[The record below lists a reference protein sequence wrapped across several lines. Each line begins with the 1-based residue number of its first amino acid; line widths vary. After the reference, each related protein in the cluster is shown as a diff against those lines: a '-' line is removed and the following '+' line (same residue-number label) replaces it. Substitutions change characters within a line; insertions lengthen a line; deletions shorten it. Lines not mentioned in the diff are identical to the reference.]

1 MTDQIIRILIVL
13 ASGLIGSIGFALIF
27 GVAKKHFLFS
37 VISSI
42 ISCLAFEIIFACGGG
57 MFVSALVGAGL
68 SAAYSDII
76 SHKIKTPATV
86 MIIIGI
92 IPLVPGAK
100 LYYTM
105 LGIVRDDMEMFSHNG
120 ESALLIAAG
129 IAVGI
134 ISVTAISKPIKAK
147 LSELNSKINEFNH
160 KNKKTKE
167 NKKCQP

>member
-1 MTDQIIRILIVL
+1 MTEQIIRIAIVI

-27 GVAKKHFLFS
+27 GVAKKHFAFAL
-37 VISSI
+37 ISSVL
-42 ISCLAFEIIFACGGG
+42 SCLAFELVFALGGG
-57 MFVSALVGAGL
+57 MFMSSFIGAGL
-68 SAAYSDII
+68 AAAYSDIMA
-76 SHKIKTPATV
+76 HKIKTPATV

-92 IPLVPGAK
+92 IPLVPGAR

-105 LGIVRDDMEMFSHNG
+105 LGIVRDDMEMFSANG

-134 ISVTAISKPIKAK
+134 LTVTAISKPINAK
-147 LSELNSKINEFNH
+147 LSELNN
-160 KNKKTKE
+160 KNKKAKE